1 MWKNFALDK
10 TSGQRLL
17 LNAAT
22 AVAATVAATDVAAVV
37 ATATEAAPEPEPL
50 WSRTKNLRLA
60 NAKRTQQFPIT
71 SVAATQFSIYLYFTT
86 AALGGV

>member
-1 MWKNFALDK
+1 M
-10 TSGQRLL
+10 
-17 LNAAT
+17 AA
-22 AVAATVAATDVAAVV
+22 AAVG

-86 AALGGV
+86 AALRGVKKIKNKKKNTYRVR